1 MPKRVSLTM
10 SDEDYARFLALA
22 RHYRRSLSQQ
32 ILASLDS
39 SYRSAKQQLLKETD
53 YRSALKGDEQE
64 RLGTNHLVDAKSLYE
79 VAAGE

>member
-22 RHYRRSLSQQ
+22 RHHRRTIGQQ

-39 SYRSAKQQLLKETD
+39 SYRASQKYLEPLAG
-53 YRSALKGDEQE
+53 SSFAPGV
-64 RLGTNHLVDAKSLYE
+64 NHLVDAKSLYE